1 MEILK
6 GRMVDDG
13 GCSLNPPVNTTVSGQ
28 PEPFQDQTGAWMEEF
43 ESADEAR
50 ATGGRGSS
58 DNDGEGF
65 LKWPTGCGE
74 SMGVQ
79 DAVASPG

>member
-1 MEILK
+1 
-6 GRMVDDG
+6 
-13 GCSLNPPVNTTVSGQ
+13 
-28 PEPFQDQTGAWMEEF
+28 MEEF

-79 DAVASPG
+79 DTVASPG

>member
-1 MEILK
+1 
-6 GRMVDDG
+6 
-13 GCSLNPPVNTTVSGQ
+13 
-28 PEPFQDQTGAWMEEF
+28 MEEF

-65 LKWPTGCGE
+65 LSDPQGAGRAWGSRVQWRAQGNPDVITQDGDLGERVGLCGWA
-74 SMGVQ
+74 GVEFSL
-79 DAVASPG
+79 DRL